1 MRGRDRSKSMSLML
15 VSDDGDLV
23 QLQALGKITGAPSP
37 GERDPMSIL
46 LGPDGY
52 SRKVLVDLEQAEYI
66 DSAGIGW
73 LLACHKR
80 FTRAGGLLVLHSAPD
95 QFRLTFK
102 MLKLDKVFQ
111 LADTYAE
118 AEVKVLQAL
127 RPTLIGPPAAPQS
140 SPR

>member
-1 MRGRDRSKSMSLML
+1 MREHHRSKSMSLML
-15 VSDDGDLV
+15 VSDDGELV
-23 QLQALGKITGAPSP
+23 RLQALGKITGTPSP

-80 FTRAGGLLVLHSAPD
+80 FARAGGLLVLHSAPD

-111 LADTYAE
+111 LADTHAE
-118 AEVKVLQAL
+118 SEVKALQGF
-127 RPTLIGPPAAPQS
+127 RPSPIGSTAARQS
-140 SPR
+140 GPR